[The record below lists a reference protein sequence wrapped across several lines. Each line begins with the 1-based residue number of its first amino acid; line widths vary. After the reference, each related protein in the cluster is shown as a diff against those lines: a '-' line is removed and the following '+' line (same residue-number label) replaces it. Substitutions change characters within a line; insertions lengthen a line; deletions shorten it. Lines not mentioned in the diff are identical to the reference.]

1 MAYSLTYDVEEIGE
15 FFGAEFACVVHFTA
29 AERGYAWQI
38 DIDHI
43 DLWELLSIP
52 TRAADGTIRPR
63 YLKERRDVP
72 AWLYPIIARNYRD
85 ALEHVAQDALDDARY
100 ADSSEAD
107 YRRDELISRET
118 AGVV

>member
-1 MAYSLTYDVEEIGE
+1 MAYSLTYDVEDIGE
-15 FFGAEFACVVHFTA
+15 WFSAEFACVVHFTA
-29 AERGYAWQI
+29 AERGYEWRI

-43 DLWELLSIP
+43 DLWFLVSMP
-52 TRAADGTIRPR
+52 TRTADGTIRPR
-63 YLKERRDVP
+63 IIKERLDVP

-100 ADSSEAD
+100 LDSDAAD